1 MYTRVVNQY
10 QCLFYYIRNSLLE
23 YKLKIIKKRKMIKTS
38 SQVQKTFV
46 KLKINRNVN
55 NVQINFNLYSSISN
69 KKIQFVP
76 IYSRFTSAV
85 RLLQPKDSVTTF

>member
-1 MYTRVVNQY
+1 MVDILHHKKYICTRGVNQY
-10 QCLFYYIRNSLLE
+10 QCLFYFNRKSLLE
-23 YKLKIIKKRKMIKTS
+23 YKLKSIKKKKRKMIKTS

-46 KLKINRNVN
+46 KLKINRYVN

-76 IYSRFTSAV
+76 IY
-85 RLLQPKDSVTTF
+85 